1 MAPSQSYEVTVVGG
15 GLGGLT
21 TALALRHRGLR
32 VTVLE
37 QASELGEAGAG
48 IQTAPNASRV
58 LMGLGL
64 RPQMEA
70 IHTEPLDQVRRRWKD
85 GRIVGLTSLGQ
96 RCKDQ
101 LDRKSV
107 V

>member
-21 TALALRHRGLR
+21 TALALRQRGLR

-48 IQTAPNASRV
+48 IQTGAQRQPGPDGARTAAADGGHPHRAARSGATAVARTAASS
-58 LMGLGL
+58 
-64 RPQMEA
+64 
-70 IHTEPLDQVRRRWKD
+70 D
-85 GRIVGLTSLGQ
+85 
-96 RCKDQ
+96 
-101 LDRKSV
+101 
-107 V
+107 